1 MTSTD
6 IRHGGKLLVECL
18 ENQGIRRVYCV
29 PGESY
34 LSALDGLYDSDV
46 DTVICRQEGG
56 AAMMAEAHAKLT
68 GEVGVAFVT
77 RGPGATNASSGIHV
91 AFQDSTP
98 MILFIGQVASDQRD
112 REAFQ
117 EVDYRAMYGP
127 LAKWVGEIDRIDR
140 LPEYISHAFHVAQSG
155 RPGPVVLALPEDIL
169 SADTQAVAVPAAI
182 LPGGLAAESDVT
194 AVLALL
200 QDAAWPLIIVGG
212 GGWSAEAAVA
222 LGEFAAAMGIPVG
235 ASFRCQDYLDNRHL
249 CYVGDIGIGINPALA
264 ERVKRADLILALG
277 TRLGEMTTSGY
288 TLLTPPVA
296 KQQLI
301 HVHADPSELG
311 RVYRPDLAVNAK
323 AGEFVMQLATAVG
336 PGDSSKVSPW
346 LTEARSDFEAW
357 QQPVETPGDLKMEQ
371 VITHLNDVLDDD
383 AIVCN
388 GAGNYSAWLH
398 RYYRYR
404 SWRTQLAPTSGS
416 MGYGLPAAVAA
427 KLECPDRDVICLAGD
442 GCFQMVSQEFGTA
455 IQYGANII
463 VLISN
468 NGMYGTIRMH
478 QQKRYPKRPSG
489 TELVNPDFAAFAES
503 YGGFGATVHNMEEF
517 ELALEQSRAANVP
530 CILDLKVSP
539 VALSPRLKLETTD

>member
-1 MTSTD
+1 M
-6 IRHGGKLLVECL
+6 
-18 ENQGIRRVYCV
+18 
-29 PGESY
+29 
-34 LSALDGLYDSDV
+34 
-46 DTVICRQEGG
+46 
-56 AAMMAEAHAKLT
+56 
-68 GEVGVAFVT
+68 
-77 RGPGATNASSGIHV
+77 
-91 AFQDSTP
+91 
-98 MILFIGQVASDQRD
+98 
-112 REAFQ
+112 
-117 EVDYRAMYGP
+117 
-127 LAKWVGEIDRIDR
+127 
-140 LPEYISHAFHVAQSG
+140 
-155 RPGPVVLALPEDIL
+155 
-169 SADTQAVAVPAAI
+169 
-182 LPGGLAAESDVT
+182 AAESDVT
-194 AVLALL
+194 SVLAVLE
-200 QDAAWPLIIVGG
+200 DAARPLIIVGG
-212 GGWSAEAAVA
+212 GGWSAKAALA
-222 LGEFAAAMGIPVG
+222 LGEFAAATGIPVG
-235 ASFRCQDYLDNRHL
+235 ASFRCQDYLDNRHP

-277 TRLGEMTTSGY
+277 TRLGEMTTGGY

-296 KQQLI
+296 TQQLI

-323 AGEFVMQLATAVG
+323 AAEFVMQLATAVG
-336 PGDSSKVSPW
+336 HGDSSKVSPW
-346 LTEARSDFEAW
+346 LTEARSDFEVW
-357 QQPVETPGDLKMEQ
+357 QQPVATPGNLKMEQ
-371 VITHLNDVLDDD
+371 VITYLNGVLDDD

-427 KLECPDRDVICLAGD
+427 KLEYPDRDVICLAGD

-489 TELVNPDFAAFAES
+489 TNLVNPDFAALAKS

-530 CILDLKVSP
+530 CILDLKVSA
-539 VALSPRLKLETTD
+539 VALSPRLNLETTD